1 MAVKDI
7 LLLSNRLAKVVGEK
21 GAAPKN
27 STCCSNRD
35 DTSSNIKI
43 VLEARERAIKKVMYY
58 AACTE
63 HRSEHPIAKGK
74 PRGTSPCTF
83 LRFSLTSFSRSISIP
98 SNSCKG
104 SRLEYC
110 RGRRI
115 SY

>member
-7 LLLSNRLAKVVGEK
+7 LLLSNRLAKVDGEK

-35 DTSSNIKI
+35 DNTSSNIKI

-63 HRSEHPIAKGK
+63 HRSEHPIAKGR
-74 PRGTSPCTF
+74 PRGTFPLYIF
-83 LRFSLTSFSRSISIP
+83 
-98 SNSCKG
+98 
-104 SRLEYC
+104 
-110 RGRRI
+110 
-115 SY
+115 